1 MKIKVEK
8 KANKGSKEKI
18 NIKIGKYDS
27 ISDIFKSIPDNFWNI
42 GGFIFMMLMLL
53 ILCAEEVYRLFSM
66 TQKYGIFNISFFFI
80 GSIAEIFATLYI
92 FSQFYKEEKFSLKKI
107 LKNNVWDIL
116 LFAMLIWSAVSTYTA
131 DNLYV
136 ATKGT
141 WYRKDGFYTYLIY
154 AAMYVCGKA
163 VTSDRFRRY
172 ILRTFST
179 VCTLLSLWV
188 LFQYNGHIYNMF
200 GRYAHNMDIWTKYA
214 SIFYNTNHYAYFMT
228 LAIMAMVGLIIIEEK
243 LIYKVIFLAM
253 FVFNLWALIIN
264 DTFGGYIAVMAGI
277 IFVSIIFII
286 KDRKKL
292 VPIILICLTFIIT
305 SVCVDAKTHILS
317 NDFGVTYGDA
327 KAGISNDAGGTSRI
341 GLWKQAFR
349 FMKDR
354 PVFGYGPDGL
364 WSLYYEKGFSS
375 DRPHN
380 EFIQHAVY
388 LGIPAALMYIGAIL
402 SLFIYCI
409 KRIKKLNVLMLTIGG
424 MVCAYLVSSFFGNTR
439 YYTAPYY
446 FMTLGMLSACHRKDA
461 L

>member
-163 VTSDRFRRY
+163 VTSD
-172 ILRTFST
+172 
-179 VCTLLSLWV
+179 
-188 LFQYNGHIYNMF
+188 
-200 GRYAHNMDIWTKYA
+200 
-214 SIFYNTNHYAYFMT
+214 
-228 LAIMAMVGLIIIEEK
+228 
-243 LIYKVIFLAM
+243 
-253 FVFNLWALIIN
+253 
-264 DTFGGYIAVMAGI
+264 
-277 IFVSIIFII
+277 
-286 KDRKKL
+286 
-292 VPIILICLTFIIT
+292 
-305 SVCVDAKTHILS
+305 
-317 NDFGVTYGDA
+317 
-327 KAGISNDAGGTSRI
+327 
-341 GLWKQAFR
+341 
-349 FMKDR
+349 
-354 PVFGYGPDGL
+354 
-364 WSLYYEKGFSS
+364 
-375 DRPHN
+375 
-380 EFIQHAVY
+380 
-388 LGIPAALMYIGAIL
+388 
-402 SLFIYCI
+402 
-409 KRIKKLNVLMLTIGG
+409 
-424 MVCAYLVSSFFGNTR
+424 
-439 YYTAPYY
+439 
-446 FMTLGMLSACHRKDA
+446 
-461 L
+461 